1 MPFKPKD
8 QTVGA
13 RLRVVV
19 IQGCASVLVS
29 RPAWE
34 HQAYGLNFRDRS
46 HRHELQAPK
55 RWTLTSEAAPLL
67 KPPRAALKA
76 QEPASPPSARR
87 CSVPSRD
94 GTVGRQSYFP
104 SPSPPAAQ
112 GWQIV
117 LSDIAMQKYR

>member
-34 HQAYGLNFRDRS
+34 HQAYGLNFRDRPP
-46 HRHELQAPK
+46 HRHELQARPVPC
-55 RWTLTSEAAPLL
+55 RSDERSLQRR
-67 KPPRAALKA
+67 PPCWNH
-76 QEPASPPSARR
+76 Q
-87 CSVPSRD
+87 
-94 GTVGRQSYFP
+94 GRP
-104 SPSPPAAQ
+104 
-112 GWQIV
+112 
-117 LSDIAMQKYR
+117 